1 MLDIK
6 KLEDDIY
13 EQARNGRNVIYVDV
27 AILNELGITY
37 TNSGLDKVYIDRTKL
52 ENMIKLYKT
61 DNHIEDKSK
70 TFRNS
75 LKVNV
80 SNANR
85 TSQLPTKNNTT
96 IDIDR

>member
-27 AILNELGITY
+27 AILNELGATY

-52 ENMIKLYKT
+52 ENMIKLYKI

-70 TFRNS
+70 IFRDS
-75 LKVNV
+75 FKVSI
-80 SNANR
+80 SNTD
-85 TSQLPTKNNTT
+85 TSYQLSKKDDT
-96 IDIDR
+96 DIELDR